1 MVKMKLHPTLG
12 IMVRSDGMVLLPS
25 KPGHPEHW
33 TKGCKD
39 GRGYYHVGINRKTYS
54 IHRLVAETFIE
65 NSENLH
71 DIDQIDRDKS
81 NNSIENLRW
90 VTRQQNLYNR
100 NKTNKIGERAC
111 DMTKQEYKNMYL
123 HDQIGRASCR
133 ERV

>member
-71 DIDQIDRDKS
+71 DIDHIDRDKS
-81 NNSIENLRW
+81 NNSVENLRW

-100 NKTNKIGERAC
+100 IKTNKIGERAC

-123 HDQIGRASCR
+123 RKWR
-133 ERV
+133 EKQKESK

>member
-1 MVKMKLHPTLG
+1 MVKMKKHPTLG

-54 IHRLVAETFIE
+54 IHRIVAETFIE

-71 DIDQIDRDKS
+71 DIDHIDRDKS
-81 NNSIENLRW
+81 NNSVENLRW

-123 HDQIGRASCR
+123 RKWR
-133 ERV
+133 EKQKESK